1 MQLDHHNLSK
11 RELIPEMT
19 FRSICAVKGVK
30 TYGMKEGK
38 FGLALISAS
47 GTAAGVFTKN
57 LVKAAPIELMRKQ
70 IKKGTMEALIAN
82 SGCANAYTGKR
93 GYADTVAM
101 TEFAGSA
108 LNVEPDLVG
117 VASTGVIGR
126 YLDLPLI
133 QHQCEE
139 IAPKMDRTPE
149 AETLTAQAIMTTDTF
164 PKHAL
169 VQKETFTIGGIT
181 KGSGMIA
188 PNMGT
193 MLAFIYTD
201 VDIGAKPLL
210 QALRQATR
218 RTFNRVVVDGDMSTN
233 DMALC
238 TATGETGKV
247 NPAEFS
253 PALEECCRSLAR
265 QIAADGE
272 GATKLIEVTVKGAQ
286 KEEAAAKVA
295 RTIIESPLVKT
306 AVYGEDPNWGRV
318 IAAAGRAGV
327 DFDPNAVSLWISDEN
342 TRYPLVSSGAIIAN
356 LKKAKEVMRGRKVI
370 FILDL
375 GTGKEEATAWGCDL
389 TERYVEINGRYTT

>member
-1 MQLDHHNLSK
+1 MS
-11 RELIPEMT
+11 
-19 FRSICAVKGVK
+19 FRSICAVKGVRA
-30 TYGMKEGK
+30 YGVKEGK
-38 FGLALISAS
+38 FGLALIHAG
-47 GTAAGVFTKN
+47 GTAAGVFTEN
-57 LVKAAPIELMRKQ
+57 LVKAAPIEFMRKQ
-70 IKKGTMEALIAN
+70 IKKGRLEAVIAN

-93 GYADTVAM
+93 GYNDAVSMST
-101 TEFAGSA
+101 FAGSA
-108 LNVEPDLVG
+108 LGVEPDCVG

-133 QHQCEE
+133 QRQCNQ
-139 IAPKMDRTPE
+139 IAIRVNRSEE
-149 AETLTAQAIMTTDTF
+149 AENLAAEAIMTTDTY

-169 VQKETFTIGGIT
+169 VEREGFNVAGIT

-201 VDIGAKPLL
+201 AEIDPKSLSE
-210 QALRQATR
+210 ALKLATR

-233 DMALC
+233 DIALC
-238 TATGETGKV
+238 TATGESGKV
-247 NPAEFS
+247 NPVEFS
-253 PALEECCRSLAR
+253 PALEECCRLLAR

-272 GATKLIEVTVKGAQ
+272 GATKLIEVTVTGAP
-286 KEEAAAKVA
+286 KEDAAARVA

-318 IAAAGRAGV
+318 IAAAGRSGV
-327 DFDPNAVSLWISDEN
+327 EFDPNAISLWISDGTEQ
-342 TRYPLVSSGAIIAN
+342 YPLVRSGEIIAD
-356 LKKAKEVMRGRKVI
+356 LKKAKETMHGRKVI

-375 GTGKEEATAWGCDL
+375 ATGNEEATAWGCDL

>member
-1 MQLDHHNLSK
+1 
-11 RELIPEMT
+11 MT
-19 FRSICAVKGVK
+19 FRSICAVKGVSAH
-30 TYGMKEGK
+30 GMKEGK
-38 FGLALISAS
+38 FGLALIRAG
-47 GTAAGVFTKN
+47 GTAAGVFTEN
-57 LVKAAPIELMRKQ
+57 LVRAAPIELMRKQ
-70 IKKGTMEALIAN
+70 MKKGRMEAVIAN
-82 SGCANAYTGKR
+82 SGCANAYTGKK
-93 GYADTVAM
+93 GYEDAVAM
-101 TEFAGSA
+101 TEFAGTA
-108 LNVEPDLVG
+108 LNVEPDQVG

-133 QHQCEE
+133 QRQCTETARK
-139 IAPKMDRTPE
+139 IDRTPE
-149 AETLTAQAIMTTDTF
+149 AEALTAQAIMTTDTF

-201 VDIGAKPLL
+201 ADIGAKALS
-210 QALRQATR
+210 QALKQATR

-233 DMALC
+233 DIALC
-238 TATGETGKV
+238 TATGESGKV
-247 NPAEFS
+247 HQSEFY
-253 PALEECCRSLAR
+253 PALEECCRLLAR
-265 QIAADGE
+265 QIASDGE
-272 GATKLIEVTVKGAQ
+272 GATKLIEVTVKGA
-286 KEEAAAKVA
+286 KREEAAAKVA

-318 IAAAGRAGV
+318 VAAAGRAGV
-327 DFDPNAVSLWISDEN
+327 DFDPDAVSLWISDGDMK
-342 TRYPLVSSGAIIAN
+342 YPLVSSGTIIAD
-356 LKKAKEVMRGRKVI
+356 LKKAKEAMHGKKVI

>member
-1 MQLDHHNLSK
+1 
-11 RELIPEMT
+11 MT
-19 FRSICAVKGVK
+19 FRSICAVKGVSS
-30 TYGMKEGK
+30 YGTKEGK
-38 FGLALISAS
+38 FGLALIRAS
-47 GTAAGVFTKN
+47 GTSAGVFTEN

-70 IKKGTMEALIAN
+70 IKKGRMEAVIAN

-93 GYADTVAM
+93 GYEDAIAM
-101 TEFAGSA
+101 TEFAGSV
-108 LNVEPDLVG
+108 LNVESDLIG

-126 YLDLPLI
+126 YLDLPRV
-133 QHQCEE
+133 QRQCEE
-139 IAPKMDRTPE
+139 IAPKIDRTPE
-149 AETLTAQAIMTTDTF
+149 AESLTAQAIMTTDTF

-201 VDIGAKPLL
+201 AEIGVEPLL

-218 RTFNRVVVDGDMSTN
+218 RTFNRVVVDGDTSTN
-233 DMALC
+233 DIALC
-238 TATGETGKV
+238 TATGEAGKV
-247 NPAEFS
+247 NLSAFS

-272 GATKLIEVTVKGAQ
+272 GATKLLEVTVKGVQ
-286 KEEAAAKVA
+286 KEEEAAKVA

-318 IAAAGRAGV
+318 VAAAGRAGV
-327 DFDPNAVSLWISDEN
+327 DFDPNAVSLWISDGN
-342 TRYPLVSSGAIIAN
+342 TRYPLVSSGTIIAD
-356 LKKAKEVMRGRKVI
+356 LKKAKETMHGKKVI

-375 GTGKEEATAWGCDL
+375 GTGNEEATAWGCDL